1 MGDAFDLFC
10 ESSVSFLDSSI
21 SADPRQRDSASPKVL
36 LIKTTDERS
45 NDHPEVDDI
54 AWNPARIRSHH
65 VCRIPS
71 WSIASEVAFPL
82 VQHATLHPI
91 AIVKIMANSQ
101 RHFAS

>member
-21 SADPRQRDSASPKVL
+21 SSDPRQRDSASPKVL
-36 LIKTTDERS
+36 LIKTTDERN

-71 WSIASEVAFPL
+71 WSIASEVAL
-82 VQHATLHPI
+82 LQHATLHPI
-91 AIVKIMANSQ
+91 AIVEIMANSQ

>member
-21 SADPRQRDSASPKVL
+21 SSDPRQRDSASPKVL

-91 AIVKIMANSQ
+91 AIVEIMANSQ
-101 RHFAS
+101 RYFES